1 MRRSPVDFEKKLNRL
16 EKIVEEMEA
25 GDLSLDKS
33 LKIFE
38 EGIKL
43 SRECH
48 EQLDQ
53 AEQKVQTL
61 LEVSADG
68 SAVTED
74 FEDVEE

>member
-1 MRRSPVDFEKKLNRL
+1 MDFEKKLNRL

-74 FEDVEE
+74 FEETEEQ

>member
-1 MRRSPVDFEKKLNRL
+1 MDFEKKLNRL
-16 EKIVEEMEA
+16 EKIVEKMEA
-25 GDLSLDKS
+25 GDLSLDQS

-48 EQLDQ
+48 DQLDQ

-61 LEVSADG
+61 LEVSEDG
-68 SAVTED
+68 EAEMED
-74 FEDVEE
+74 FDGDEE